1 MNRSLSLSPF
11 ITFLVQVE
19 KFTIIYRSVHLFW
32 HKHANPRS
40 DLQYCLG
47 ARLPSN
53 STDFLHRSHQM
64 VLLRLCFRFS
74 PLPSRKSF
82 YCHSH
87 RYLPSIIVHHF
98 DCLRI
103 VVIVTL
109 FTNHITPIIL
119 CTCRL
124 FLHSLI
130 TQLLSIY
137 SKVTPA
143 YHLDA
148 TVSCNFIYEQL

>member
-64 VLLRLCFRFS
+64 VLLRLAS
-74 PLPSRKSF
+74 V
-82 YCHSH
+82 SH
-87 RYLPSIIVHHF
+87 RYHLENHF
-98 DCLRI
+98 T
-103 VVIVTL
+103 VTHIVTYPPSSCIISIVFAL
-109 FTNHITPIIL
+109 LSLSPCSQTTSHPSSYVHADCSCALLSLISCLSTVRSHPHIT
-119 CTCRL
+119 
-124 FLHSLI
+124 
-130 TQLLSIY
+130 
-137 SKVTPA
+137 
-143 YHLDA
+143 
-148 TVSCNFIYEQL
+148 